1 MSRAWFLLE
10 EGIWKEKWWGAEA
23 REEVGSW
30 DEGSFSVLPALE
42 MGSRQSSLAWW
53 IQALRTQAPSCYPGA
68 PEAAAALAL
77 LLTQLLGGVGAP
89 GLTVM
94 DELLQLC
101 PWTPSGPF

>member
-1 MSRAWFLLE
+1 MFAGL
-10 EGIWKEKWWGAEA
+10 GPWWGAEA
-23 REEVGSW
+23 REEVW

-42 MGSRQSSLAWW
+42 MGSRQN
-53 IQALRTQAPSCYPGA
+53 PGMVDSG
-68 PEAAAALAL
+68 PENSGSQLTGPGGSQRQQLLWHL

-101 PWTPSGPF
+101 PLDSIRAPF